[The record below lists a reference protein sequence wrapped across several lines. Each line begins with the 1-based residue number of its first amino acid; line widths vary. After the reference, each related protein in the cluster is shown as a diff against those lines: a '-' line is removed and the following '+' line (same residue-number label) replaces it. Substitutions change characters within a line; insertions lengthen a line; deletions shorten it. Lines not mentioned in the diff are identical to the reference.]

1 MASLTLDPV
10 GLFETTMSKKSPALK
25 KDARA
30 KLKVRLSGIACLFL
44 FMGAALGSRLFF
56 LQIISHEDLVALSKK
71 QYETTKKIVFGR
83 GTIFDRNQNALAM
96 NVEVESV
103 YVTPMKVKDKQ
114 HTASMLASHLGM
126 NHKEILKKLNS
137 KKHFAWIKR
146 KGNLRQV
153 EKLQRLDLPGIGFI
167 AEQKRFYPKRE
178 LAANVTGFV
187 GIDNEGFAGVEHFHH
202 STLKGTTVH
211 KVIEKDARG
220 RNIRSISDIGR
231 PKTKSGD
238 VVLTIDEVIQ
248 FIAEYH
254 LKKQV
259 EKFQAD
265 SGMAIV
271 MEPYTGEILA
281 MANVPQFNPNK
292 YQAYSKGKRKNRIIS
307 NSYEPGSIFKPIT
320 AAAALDSGVV
330 ENPSELFFCENGKIR
345 IGKKTIREAAN
356 HKFGWMSLQNII
368 SKSSNIGSIK
378 IAQKLGEQ
386 NFYNYIRKFGFGK
399 KTGID
404 LPGESAGQ
412 LKDHSRWSGLSLAS
426 ISFGHE
432 IGVTPI
438 QIATALSVIA
448 NGGNLVLPHVTKAVL
463 KNGVVEKT
471 FLPKIIRRVISEKT
485 SRQMIEVLKNTV
497 KNGTGVPA
505 KVPGFETAGKT
516 GTAQVFDKASGSYS
530 KNKYLSSFVGFVPA
544 DAPKIVVLVMIE
556 NPRKGHWGGKVAG
569 PVFKE
574 ISREVLRYL
583 NEPAKGERVFF
594 LNHA

>member
-1 MASLTLDPV
+1 M
-10 GLFETTMSKKSPALK
+10 
-25 KDARA
+25 
-30 KLKVRLSGIACLFL
+30 KVRLVTIACFFLLF
-44 FMGAALGSRLFF
+44 GAALGTRLFF
-56 LQIISHEDLVALSKK
+56 LQVINHEELVALSKK
-71 QYETTKKIVFGR
+71 QYETTKKIIYGR
-83 GTIFDRNQNALAM
+83 GTIFDRNQNELAM

-103 YVTPMKVKDKQ
+103 YVTPSKVGNKQ
-114 HTASMLASHLGM
+114 QTARTLASHL
-126 NHKEILKKLNS
+126 NVDHEEIYKNLTS

-146 KGNLRQV
+146 KCNLEEV
-153 EKLQRLDLPGIGFI
+153 EKLRRLDLPGVGFI

-178 LAANVTGFV
+178 LAANVMGFV

-211 KVIEKDARG
+211 RVIEKDARG
-220 RNIRSISDIGR
+220 RNIRSISEAAK
-231 PKTKSGD
+231 PKSKSRD

-248 FIAEYH
+248 FIAEHH

-259 EKFQAD
+259 EKYQAD

-271 MEPYTGEILA
+271 MEPYTGEIYA

-292 YQAYSKGKRKNRIIS
+292 YQAYGNGKRKNRIIS

-320 AAAALDSGVV
+320 AAAALDSGKV
-330 ENPSELFFCENGKIR
+330 EKTSDLFFCENGKIR
-345 IGKKTIREAAN
+345 IGKKIIREAAN
-356 HKFGWMSLQNII
+356 HKFGWMSFQNII

-378 IAQKLGEQ
+378 IAQQLGEQ

-404 LPGESAGQ
+404 LPGESAGLLQ
-412 LKDHSRWSGLSLAS
+412 NQSGWSGLSLAS

-438 QIATALSVIA
+438 QIATALSAIA
-448 NGGNLVLPHVTKAVL
+448 NGGNLVLPYITKAIL
-463 KNGVVEKT
+463 KNGAVEKT
-471 FLPKIIRRVISEKT
+471 FEPKIIRRVISEKT
-485 SRQMIEVLKNTV
+485 SRLMIEVLKNTV
-497 KNGTGVPA
+497 KNGTGIPA
-505 KVPGFETAGKT
+505 AVPGFETAGKT
-516 GTAQVFDKASGSYS
+516 GTAQMFDKETGSYS

-544 DAPKIVVLVMIE
+544 DSPKIVVLVMIE
-556 NPRKGHWGGKVAG
+556 NPQKDHWGGKVAG

-574 ISREVLRYL
+574 ISTEVLRYL

>member
-1 MASLTLDPV
+1 VASVTLDPN
-10 GLFETTMSKKSPALK
+10 GFFEATMGKKTPAIK

-30 KLKVRLSGIACLFL
+30 LLKKRLMGIAFFFL
-44 FMGAALGSRLFF
+44 ISGAALGTRLFF
-56 LQIISHEDLVALSKK
+56 LQVISHEELVALSKK

-83 GTIFDRNQNALAM
+83 GTIFDRNQNELAM

-103 YVTPMKVKDKQ
+103 YITPLKVRDKQ
-114 HTASMLASHLGM
+114 HTAKVLSSHLNVGQQ
-126 NHKEILKKLNS
+126 EILKNLTS
-137 KKHFAWIKR
+137 KKHFAWVKR
-146 KGNLRQV
+146 KGNLKEV
-153 EKLQRLDLPGIGFI
+153 EKLQRLDLPGVGFI
-167 AEQKRFYPKRE
+167 SEQKRFYPKRE

-187 GIDNEGFAGVEHFHH
+187 GMDNDGFAGVEHFHH

-220 RNIRSISDIGR
+220 RNIRSISNAGR

-248 FIAEYH
+248 FIAEHH
-254 LKKQV
+254 LNKQV

-271 MEPYTGEILA
+271 MEPYTGEIYA
-281 MANVPQFNPNK
+281 MANAPQFNPNK
-292 YQAYSKGKRKNRIIS
+292 YQAYIKEKRKNRIIS

-320 AAAALDSGVV
+320 AAAALDSGAV

-345 IGKKTIREAAN
+345 IGKKTIREAGN

-386 NFYNYIRKFGFGK
+386 NFYSYIRKFGFGK

-412 LKDHSRWSGLSLAS
+412 LKNHSRWSGLSLAS

-432 IGVTPI
+432 IGVTPL
-438 QIATALSVIA
+438 QIATALSAIA
-448 NGGNLVLPHVTKAVL
+448 NGGNLVWPHITKAVL
-463 KNGVVEKT
+463 KNGKVEKT
-471 FLPKIIRRVISEKT
+471 FQPKIIRRVISEKT

-497 KNGTGVPA
+497 KNGTGIPA

-530 KNKYLSSFVGFVPA
+530 TSKYLSSFVGFVPA

-556 NPRKGHWGGKVAG
+556 NPRKGHSGGKVAG
-569 PVFKE
+569 PVFRD
-574 ISREVLRYL
+574 ISAEVLRYL

-594 LNHA
+594 LNRV